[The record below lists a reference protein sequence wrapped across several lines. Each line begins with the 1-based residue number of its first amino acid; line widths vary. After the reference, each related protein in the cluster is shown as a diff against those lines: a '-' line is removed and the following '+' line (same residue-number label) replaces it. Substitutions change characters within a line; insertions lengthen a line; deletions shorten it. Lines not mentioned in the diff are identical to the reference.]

1 MTTKHLIIPGMAK
14 AGTTFLFDQ
23 LARDTGVFNVPKI
36 KELNYLSKNADRIS
50 LKGYHELFPEARPDR
65 IFLDA
70 SPAYLQAPTPVADNI
85 KRLLADRDVK
95 FIITLRDPVRTMWSH
110 YLHDLKSTICPIVRK
125 PNPRSFSLFEPSV
138 LKRYFKNRSRHV
150 AALCKAFP
158 GQVTGLHMTSLFQPG
173 TAETIGRFLGETV
186 TPFRSEKVSN
196 PGGWLPYFRYG
207 GRQGQEFVQGDTVY
221 ALPPRALLL
230 VSNDRSELSLDV
242 SPAEAGRCMALQAT
256 FVRNLDV
263 PFSFFEPII
272 EDYQATCAA
281 LGLAPEPIEEPDRVV
296 SEATVPA
303 VPEAICARLEKTGTL
318 QDRARQVFGQA
329 S

>member
-1 MTTKHLIIPGMAK
+1 MTTRHLIIPGMAK

-23 LARDTGVFNVPKI
+23 LTRDSEVFNLPKF
-36 KELNYLSKNADRIS
+36 KELNYLHKDPRRMSI
-50 LKGYHELFPEARPDR
+50 KGYLELFPGHRPDR

-70 SPAYLQAPTPVADNI
+70 SPPYLQATSPIADTV
-85 KRLLADRDVK
+85 KTVLADRDVK
-95 FIITLRDPVRTMWSH
+95 FIITLRDPVWTMWSH
-110 YLHDLKSTICPIVRK
+110 YLHDLKSTICPIGRK
-125 PNPRSFSLFEPSV
+125 PNLRSFSLFEPGV
-138 LKRYFKNRSRHV
+138 LKRYFKNRHRHV
-150 AALCKAFP
+150 SALCKSFP
-158 GQVTGLHMTSLFQPG
+158 GQVMGLHMKSLFQPG
-173 TAETIGRFLGETV
+173 TAESIGRFLGETV

-272 EDYQATCAA
+272 EDYQATCTV

-296 SEATVPA
+296 SEATVPV
-303 VPEAICARLEKTGTL
+303 VPEAICARLDRTGTL
-318 QDRARQVFGQA
+318 QDRTRQVFGQA